1 MELSKKDR
9 IILFNQ
15 YEILKRLDT
24 DNAEQY
30 EIYQDILA
38 QGFEYNYEEIGP
50 ALCEVPYSVSEKV
63 YEILKMLRCMTF
75 SFDNLED
82 VTGLDREDY
91 IFRGFDGNDNEEAK
105 YYEYAEWLIKSNC
118 KYQEFKDC
126 EFNSHS
132 KILPE
137 YKGML
142 ERFGKLAKTR
152 TNGIHS
158 ADLSADELNYIID
171 KK

>member
-38 QGFEYNYEEIGP
+38 QGFEYNYEEIGSSFE
-50 ALCEVPYSVSEKV
+50 EVPYSVSEKV
-63 YEILKMLRCMTF
+63 HEILEMLRCMTF
-75 SFDNLED
+75 SFDNLDD

-91 IFRGFDGNDNEEAK
+91 MFRGFDGNQETDYYSYAK
-105 YYEYAEWLIKSNC
+105 WLVKNNH
-118 KYQEFKDC
+118 KFEKFEKC
-126 EFNSHS
+126 EFNSNRN
-132 KILPE
+132 ILPHYE
-137 YKGML
+137 EML
-142 ERFGKLAKTR
+142 KRFYEVTR
-152 TNGIHS
+152 DKREGIYSTN
-158 ADLSADELNYIID
+158 LSADELNYIID

>member
-1 MELSKKDR
+1 MESFREMSKEE
-9 IILFNQ
+9 LQ
-15 YEILKRLDT
+15 
-24 DNAEQY
+24 
-30 EIYQDILA
+30 A
-38 QGFEYNYEEIGP
+38 Q
-50 ALCEVPYSVSEKV
+50 EVEVNK
-63 YEILKMLRCMTF
+63 
-75 SFDNLED
+75 
-82 VTGLDREDY
+82 
-91 IFRGFDGNDNEEAK
+91 
-105 YYEYAEWLIKSNC
+105 

-137 YKGML
+137 YKRML

>member
-9 IILFNQ
+9 MMLYNQ

-30 EIYQDILA
+30 ELYQYILTE
-38 QGFEYNYEEIGP
+38 GFEYNYENIGP
-50 ALCEVPYSVSEKV
+50 ALSVVPYSVSEKV
-63 YEILKMLRCMTF
+63 YEILEMLRCMTF
-75 SFDNLED
+75 SFDKLQD
-82 VTGLDREDY
+82 TTGLDREDY
-91 IFRGFDGNDNEEAK
+91 MFRGFDGNGETDYYSYAK
-105 YYEYAEWLIKSNC
+105 WLIKSND

-132 KILPE
+132 KILPIYE
-137 YKGML
+137 EML
-142 ERFGKLAKTR
+142 ERFGELAMTR
-152 TNGIHS
+152 KNGIHS
-158 ADLSADELNYIID
+158 ANLSADELNYIID

>member
-63 YEILKMLRCMTF
+63 YEILEMLRCMTF

-91 IFRGFDGNDNEEAK
+91 LFRGFDGNDNEEAK
-105 YYEYAEWLIKSNC
+105 YYEYAEWLIKSNG
-118 KYQEFKDC
+118 KYQEFKDLHLSL
-126 EFNSHS
+126 NMARGKPAPDHRAGVQPPVWQGNTGGHS
-132 KILPE
+132 K
-137 YKGML
+137 
-142 ERFGKLAKTR
+142 A
-152 TNGIHS
+152 
-158 ADLSADELNYIID
+158 A
-171 KK
+171 

>member
-63 YEILKMLRCMTF
+63 Y
-75 SFDNLED
+75 
-82 VTGLDREDY
+82 
-91 IFRGFDGNDNEEAK
+91 
-105 YYEYAEWLIKSNC
+105 
-118 KYQEFKDC
+118 
-126 EFNSHS
+126 
-132 KILPE
+132 
-137 YKGML
+137 
-142 ERFGKLAKTR
+142 
-152 TNGIHS
+152 
-158 ADLSADELNYIID
+158 
-171 KK
+171 

>member
-63 YEILKMLRCMTF
+63 YEILEMLRCMTF

-91 IFRGFDGNDNEEAK
+91 IFRGFDRNDNEEAK
-105 YYEYAEWLIKSNC
+105 YYEYAEWLIKSNG